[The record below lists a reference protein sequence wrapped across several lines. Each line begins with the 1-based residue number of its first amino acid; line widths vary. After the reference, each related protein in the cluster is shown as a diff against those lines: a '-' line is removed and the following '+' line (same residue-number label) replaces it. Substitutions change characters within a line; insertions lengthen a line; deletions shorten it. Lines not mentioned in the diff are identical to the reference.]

1 MHSCHLKIKCNEK
14 YDKGQSYHL
23 WPSKLPLQY
32 YTDHWILDDGVFLEL
47 IETIFLNR
55 LQIGQ
60 VSFTASV
67 YFSESYSLDVS

>member
-1 MHSCHLKIKCNEK
+1 M
-14 YDKGQSYHL
+14 
-23 WPSKLPLQY
+23 WPSKLTLQY

-67 YFSESYSLDVS
+67 YFSESHSLDVS